1 MGHVHITTNKDKKL
15 KSIAIITLTLLAT
28 ATVHAG
34 ALAEMSGGLAE
45 QQKSKLANQLV
56 EIVSRNGGKVSFE
69 EAYKRAEMALS
80 QLDPIASQK
89 GKSCLFIATEWK
101 EGQEKKFKEELKTI
115 VDTEKKKVFEEFATV
130 TTPTAVDYIKYK
142 CLENSEFLNK

>member
-45 QQKSKLANQLV
+45 QQKSKL
-56 EIVSRNGGKVSFE
+56 GKVRISMSFLP
-69 EAYKRAEMALS
+69 KLTR
-80 QLDPIASQK
+80 
-89 GKSCLFIATEWK
+89 
-101 EGQEKKFKEELKTI
+101 
-115 VDTEKKKVFEEFATV
+115 
-130 TTPTAVDYIKYK
+130 
-142 CLENSEFLNK
+142 